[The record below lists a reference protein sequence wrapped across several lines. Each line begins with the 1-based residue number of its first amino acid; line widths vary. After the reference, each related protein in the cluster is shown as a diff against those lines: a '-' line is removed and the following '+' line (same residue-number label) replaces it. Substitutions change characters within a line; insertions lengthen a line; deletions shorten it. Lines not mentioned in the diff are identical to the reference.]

1 MTTAT
6 IALAVY
12 IQITLAVK
20 FPIVRTQYSAG
31 ALSSISCV
39 YIRQGRTAHAHTPT
53 HCLDFVNHQR
63 SPSLVLFLNVLRLDF
78 CRLGDRWSGTSRVRP
93 SGPCSFTPYDKK
105 KKKKRWS
112 HAEHSVIVSVGIG
125 KKDDGADQKKRR
137 SIFTY
142 KRQQIVLG
150 SPTPFVF
157 HRAYAIGYS
166 TR

>member
-20 FPIVRTQYSAG
+20 FPIVRTQYSAR

-39 YIRQGRTAHAHTPT
+39 YIRQGLDSTRTHTHT

-78 CRLGDRWSGTSRVRP
+78 CRLGDR
-93 SGPCSFTPYDKK
+93 
-105 KKKKRWS
+105 
-112 HAEHSVIVSVGIG
+112 
-125 KKDDGADQKKRR
+125 
-137 SIFTY
+137 
-142 KRQQIVLG
+142 
-150 SPTPFVF
+150 
-157 HRAYAIGYS
+157 
-166 TR
+166 

>member
-93 SGPCSFTPYDKK
+93 SGSCSFTPYDKK
-105 KKKKRWS
+105 KQKN
-112 HAEHSVIVSVGIG
+112 
-125 KKDDGADQKKRR
+125 DD
-137 SIFTY
+137 
-142 KRQQIVLG
+142 
-150 SPTPFVF
+150 PTPSIPWLCLSGSGRRTTARIKRSGGAYSRISGSRSSSAHP
-157 HRAYAIGYS
+157 HRSCFIEHM
-166 TR
+166 R